1 MKRYTYPC
9 RYADLVPRFGRP
21 VPQLCMITN
30 LVVDYLLDR
39 YGDLLDNLNQGWL
52 SPQSLQV
59 YADAIHNNCWGFI
72 DGTVR
77 PICQPKENQRMVYN
91 GHKRV
96 HALKFQS
103 IVTPNGLIANL
114 FGPVEGRRHDS
125 GMLAMSGLLLQL
137 QQMSFSPAGQAM
149 CIYGDPAYPHN
160 IHYSH
165 LSRDFSSAAMMDHNL
180 TMDTHSNQ
188 LLLLHVVTAE
198 CELLS

>member
-1 MKRYTYPC
+1 MLVESIEALCICLKQYTYPC
-9 RYADLVPRFGRP
+9 RNADLVPSFGRP

-39 YGDLLDNLNQGWL
+39 FGDLLYNLNQGWL

-59 YADAIHNNCWGFI
+59 YADGIHNKGAALDNCGGFI

-77 PICQPKENQRMVYN
+77 PICRPKENQRMVYN

-114 FGPVEGRRHDS
+114 FGPVEGRRHDNVRPSASTSTHVIFTSRS
-125 GMLAMSGLLLQL
+125 GNVYLWRPSISAQGT
-137 QQMSFSPAGQAM
+137 
-149 CIYGDPAYPHN
+149 
-160 IHYSH
+160 
-165 LSRDFSSAAMMDHNL
+165 SSMPICTL
-180 TMDTHSNQ
+180 TGTNSCTGSIQSIN
-188 LLLLHVVTAE
+188 E
-198 CELLS
+198 PS